1 MEEMTPDYPA
11 SAGATIWS
19 LGDRYEVGPCIGR
32 GGMAEVYEGR
42 DTRLGRSVAVKILKP
57 QHAGDRVVRLRL
69 TSEAQAAARLS
80 HPNVAAVY
88 DVGDHEGLPYIVMEL
103 VRGGTLARRLRD
115 GPMDQQEAVKLTTEV
130 LAALDAAHRA
140 GILHRDIKPGNI
152 LLTAD
157 GTAKV
162 ADFGIAKALEPDPD
176 AVDLTGTSQ
185 VMGTPRYLAPELAAG
200 EKASVSSDLWA
211 VGAVLYEALTGRPP
225 FDADTALAIALA
237 AAQGRL
243 VPPETYRPDLSPA
256 LCAVVTRA
264 LSVRPLDRYVSA
276 SEMAGALT
284 GAETDPSPTLALDP
298 PTAQYPKAAPVGR
311 HAWLTRRYL
320 LGGAAALLLLA
331 ILLAAALWPGG
342 SHPTAA
348 KNAAP
353 PTSAPST
360 TLPTTTI
367 PPTTEAPPTT
377 TPPDTT
383 SCAALRA
390 QQRALQRQLPQNGKG
405 DRSSVADQAAS
416 QIINS
421 LLQGVVQQIHQ
432 SCD

>member
-1 MEEMTPDYPA
+1 
-11 SAGATIWS
+11 
-19 LGDRYEVGPCIGR
+19 
-32 GGMAEVYEGR
+32 MAEVYEGR

-57 QHAGDRVVRLRL
+57 QHAADRVVRLRL
-69 TSEAQAAARLS
+69 TSEAQSAARLS

-103 VRGGTLARRLRD
+103 VRGGSLAQRLRD
-115 GPMDQQEAVKLTTEV
+115 APMDQKEAVKLTAEV

-152 LLTAD
+152 LLTPD

-162 ADFGIAKALEPDPD
+162 TDFGIAKALEPDPD

-200 EKASVSSDLWA
+200 EKASVASDLWA

-237 AAQGRL
+237 AAQGRF
-243 VPPETYRPDLSPA
+243 VPPEAYRPDLSPS

-264 LSVRPLDRYVSA
+264 LSVRPFDRFASA
-276 SEMAGALT
+276 SEMAAALT

-298 PTAQYPKAAPVGR
+298 PTAQYPKAAPPAGR
-311 HAWLTRRYL
+311 AWLTRRNL
-320 LGGAAALLLLA
+320 LAGAAALLLLA

-348 KNAAP
+348 RNAAP

-360 TLPTTTI
+360 TLPTTTTTV
-367 PPTTEAPPTT
+367 PPTTEAPSTT
-377 TPPDTT
+377 APPDT
-383 SCAALRA
+383 SGCAALRA
-390 QQRALQRQLPQNGKG
+390 QQRALQRQQSQDGKG
-405 DRSSVADQAAS
+405 SKGEKSSVAGQAAN
-416 QIINS
+416 QIIGS
-421 LLQGVVQQIHQ
+421 ILQGVEQQIHQ
-432 SCD
+432 NCG